1 MLVDA
6 SLVQIYNLTSPQGLS
21 KDGNLL
27 FICDGSDGLKVF
39 DASNVLNMK
48 LLQQLR
54 IGDAYDVIA
63 QNHVAVVVTSDAL
76 YQFDYSDPA
85 NLHLL
90 SKISLLKS

>member
-6 SLVQIYNLTSPQGLS
+6 SLVQIYNLTSPCGLS
-21 KDGNLL
+21 KDGSLL
-27 FICDGSDGLKVF
+27 FVCDGSDGLKVF
-39 DASNVLNMK
+39 DASNVLSMK
-48 LLQQLR
+48 LLQQLP

-63 QNHVAVVVTSDAL
+63 SNNVALVVTTDAL

-90 SKISLLKS
+90 SKISVLKN